1 MRSTR
6 LAAITV
12 FAAACLVAS
21 LHGATTSRPQAD
33 SFAKKIAVIK
43 QHAERTP
50 TASRRTTVTEG
61 EVNSWF
67 VYRAQPLLPVG
78 VKDPKVVAVGN
89 GKLAGTIVVDL
100 EDIGKKQSSG
110 GTLDAWK
117 YLGGRVPV
125 AVTGVLTTGDGKGRF
140 TVEGAELAGIPLPR
154 RILQELV
161 SYYTRSE
168 DHPNGVRLD
177 EPFSLPANIKQIQ
190 VGQGQA
196 VVVQ

>member
-1 MRSTR
+1 MSSAR
-6 LAAITV
+6 LAAIGMLSAV
-12 FAAACLVAS
+12 CVVAS
-21 LHGATTSRPQAD
+21 PQAATTSRPQAD
-33 SFAKKIAVIK
+33 AFAKKIAIIQ

-67 VYRAQPLLPVG
+67 IYRAQPLLPVG

-89 GKLAGTIVVDL
+89 GKRAGTITVDL

-110 GTLDAWK
+110 GTFDAWK
-117 YLGGRVPV
+117 LLGGRLPV
-125 AVTGVLTTGDGKGRF
+125 AVTGVLQTRDGKGQF

-161 SYYTRSE
+161 SYYTKTE
-168 DHPNGVRLD
+168 NHPNGVRLD

-196 VVVQ
+196 IVVQ